1 MSEKRFPLDR
11 DALEALA
18 RRFPTPFH
26 LYDEAGMRRNARAI
40 REAFAG
46 VPGFIEHFAVKAL
59 PNPFI
64 LRILASEGFGADC
77 SSLPELLL
85 CECAGIT
92 GDKVMF
98 TSNETPDEEF
108 RKAYE
113 MGAILN
119 LDDVSHVEALERALG
134 GKFPETI
141 CVRYNPGPARG
152 GNDII
157 GKPEEAKYGMTR
169 EQVFEAFAAAREKG
183 AKRFGLHTMVI
194 SNERNTDYHVETAR
208 MIFRLAVDVKREL
221 GIAVAFA
228 NNGGGLGIPYRPE
241 EEAADSATLA
251 AGVRQA
257 RRDILEPAGLGEMGF
272 RLEWGRCITGPY
284 GWLVTRAIRHKDIY
298 RKYIGVDAS
307 MANLMRP
314 GMYGAYHHVTVAGKE
329 NAPADHVYDVVGSL
343 CENCDKFAV
352 ARALPRIDEGDLVVI
367 HDTGAHGHAMGFNY
381 NGKLRSAELLLRE
394 NGDVVQIRRAETPD
408 DLFSTLDLA
417 AASRFA

>member
-26 LYDEAGMRRNARAI
+26 LYDEAGIRRNARAI

-46 VPGFIEHFAVKAL
+46 VPGFREHFAVKAL

-98 TSNETPDEEF
+98 TSNETPDGEF
-108 RKAYE
+108 RKACE

-141 CVRYNPGPARG
+141 CVRYNPGALRG

-169 EQVFEAFAAAREKG
+169 EQVFEAFAAARARG

-208 MIFRLAVDVKREL
+208 MIFRLAADVKREL
-221 GIAVAFA
+221 GIETAFA

-241 EEAADSATLA
+241 EEAADYAALA
-251 AGVRQA
+251 EGVRQA
-257 RRDILEPAGLGEMGF
+257 RREILEPAGLGAMSF
-272 RLEWGRCITGPY
+272 CVEWGRCITGPY

-314 GMYGAYHHVTVAGKE
+314 GMYGSYHHVTVSGKE
-329 NAPADHVYDVVGSL
+329 NATADHVYDVVGSL

-352 ARALPRIDEGDLVVI
+352 GRALPRIDEGDLVVI

-408 DLFSTLDLA
+408 DLFATLDLA
-417 AASRFA
+417 AAARFA